1 MTRATVGISGIA
13 MAMITF
19 GSDGPSAAV
28 ITSAS
33 TSNGS
38 ACRMSVMR
46 WNTRSTQPER

>member
-1 MTRATVGISGIA
+1 MA

-33 TSNGS
+33 TSSGK
-38 ACRMSVMR
+38 ACKMSINR
-46 WNTRSTQPER
+46 WNNRSTHPDK